1 MTKQWQES
9 LQCADS
15 AILEF
20 DAMEE
25 MRNIMIVMFTHGYSL
40 GHDCSLAFGQAKE
53 IDLLGIHR
61 QSPNQPTQIARQ
73 LTF

>member
-40 GHDCSLAFGQAKE
+40 GHDCSLAF
-53 IDLLGIHR
+53 
-61 QSPNQPTQIARQ
+61 
-73 LTF
+73 